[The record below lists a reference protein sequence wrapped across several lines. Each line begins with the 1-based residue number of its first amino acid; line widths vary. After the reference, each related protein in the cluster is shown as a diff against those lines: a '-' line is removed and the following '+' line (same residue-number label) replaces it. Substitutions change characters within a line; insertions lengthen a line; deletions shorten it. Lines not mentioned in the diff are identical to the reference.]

1 MITKMKKILL
11 AGKIEDREKVLT
23 VLRSAELVH
32 VDPAV
37 PEKIKIPEALSS
49 EYEDCAQALAILSQ
63 LKDKKDDDLLETPGT
78 PTRLVEE
85 TLSHNKIIVELR
97 NRLNLV
103 NRELED
109 VNKWGS
115 LGLKD
120 LEFLKNKGINFV
132 FLKGSIKNVEEI
144 EAECTSQ
151 FFLTDKTEVI
161 ACFSRKEIKY
171 SDKFVALSLPKRELS
186 KVSDEVQS
194 INKSIQDNEHALHCL
209 KQRYADIEAHLNKLN
224 NKKRFKEVETGVFCE
239 DKLFVLTGWCP
250 EDKTQDLQKTFEEAG
265 ISVGM
270 DFLEPEEGDTPPT
283 KLDNSAFASCASPL
297 FKLMGMLPSYREPD
311 TSFVFILSMVLFAS
325 FIMSDLGYGLVF
337 ALPLIIFYK
346 KLINKGVDKNLIRML
361 LLFSIGTSIY
371 GLITNSFFGFS
382 PFGFGWSPSDK
393 DMVLWQ
399 KLCLF
404 IGAIH
409 LTIAHG
415 VKIKNKPRNLALIGE
430 FGWLLFLWAMYGLL
444 CYLITGEDLGIFRF
458 SAPVK
463 GKMLFVWMFEIS
475 ALMILF
481 FTQPSLNPIKSILA
495 GVGSILSNASGM
507 FSDILSYIRLWA
519 VGLAGGKVAAA
530 FNDIGLLA
538 VNSLPTIFGYAILIV
553 VFFCGHLLNILLSC
567 ISVLSHGVR
576 LNLLEFTNHL
586 GLEWAGR
593 EYDPFKENNK

>member
-23 VLRSAELVH
+23 VLRTAELVH

-37 PEKIKIPEALSS
+37 PEKIRIPEALSS
-49 EYEDCAQALAILSQ
+49 EYEDCAQALSILSQ
-63 LKDKKDDDLLETPGT
+63 LTDKKDDDLLETPGT

-85 TLSHNKIIVELR
+85 TLSHNKNIVELK

-103 NRELED
+103 NRELEE
-109 VNKWGS
+109 VKKWDS
-115 LGLKD
+115 FGLKD
-120 LEFLKNKGINFV
+120 LEYLKNEGVNIL

-144 EAECTSQ
+144 EAECTAQ

-171 SDKFVALSLPKRELS
+171 SDKFIELPLPKRELS
-186 KVSDEVQS
+186 KVSDEIQT
-194 INKSIQDNEHALHCL
+194 ITKSIQDNEHALHCL

-265 ISVGM
+265 VSVGM

-311 TSFVFILSMVLFAS
+311 TSFLFILSMVLFAS
-325 FIMSDLGYGLVF
+325 FIMADLGYGLLF

-346 KLINKGVDKNLIRML
+346 KLISKGVDKNLIRML
-361 LLFSIGTSIY
+361 LLFSIGTSVY

-382 PFGFGWSPSDK
+382 PFNFGWNPSGK

-409 LTIAHG
+409 LTLAHT
-415 VKIKNKPRNLALIGE
+415 VKIKNKPKNLAIIGE
-430 FGWLLFLWAMYGLL
+430 IGWLLFLWAMYGLL
-444 CYLITGEDLGIFRF
+444 CYLITGEDLGMLRF
-458 SAPVK
+458 SVTLK
-463 GKMLFVWMFEIS
+463 GQMLFVWMFEIS

-481 FTQPSLNPIKSILA
+481 FTQPSLNPIKSVLA

-538 VNSLPTIFGYAILIV
+538 VDSLPAIIGYTILIV
-553 VFFCGHLLNILLSC
+553 VFFCGHLLNIILSC

-586 GLEWAGR
+586 GLEWAGK
-593 EYDPFKENNK
+593 EYEPFKENQ